1 MAEVVKETMEEVAT
15 GADSVVENVTE
26 AVVNAT
32 TGKIPSTPEGM
43 AIAYGSLVIMA
54 CLPIFFGAFR
64 SIKSYEEQKAQGE
77 KTGEKPETMTQK
89 DAMMFP
95 IIASCALC
103 GLYFFFKVFSK
114 EYINLLLSGYFFVLG
129 VFALAHMAGP
139 WLSRKIYA
147 ICIPLEHFRFVFTR
161 LVRLKVNS
169 KFIDCNQSDF

>member
-1 MAEVVKETMEEVAT
+1 MAEVVEETLEEVAT

-32 TGKIPSTPEGM
+32 TGRIPSTPEGM

-103 GLYFFFKVFSK
+103 GLYFF
-114 EYINLLLSGYFFVLG
+114 
-129 VFALAHMAGP
+129 
-139 WLSRKIYA
+139 
-147 ICIPLEHFRFVFTR
+147 
-161 LVRLKVNS
+161 S
-169 KFIDCNQSDF
+169 KFSPRNTSICYYLDIFLFWEFLP